1 MNPGTV
7 RLRRAAT
14 GALVAL
20 VTCVLAAP
28 LGAVTSRTWKQ
39 RDRADFEQGEP
50 QGVSLL
56 AEGPIRL
63 GARLE
68 SIFEPDQPYIWAVA
82 SGPGGIVYAAGGNE
96 GAVYR
101 VEPGKAATPFIHVEE
116 PEVLALAVDANG
128 AIYAGASPG
137 GRVYKFNPDGKLVWR
152 TDTLEQYIWALQF
165 DHKGSLYA
173 ATGTQGRVLLIGK
186 DGSSRVHFDSAETHV
201 RTLALDRD
209 GNLLAGTDGH
219 GLILRIAPDGKGTVL
234 YDAPLTEVVALA
246 PGVDGSLYAAVA
258 GEAGRSSRSSSSSRG
273 SGSGDSSGDNSSSSS
288 SSSSSS
294 GSSDSSAQSS
304 GAEQRLSVSMEGKV
318 LSISPDG
325 YAREVWSGGQEAI
338 LSLAR
343 MDNGSVLLGSS
354 GQGKLYLLDTKGT
367 LSEVGRTSAS
377 QVTALLSRPGTGKG
391 GSEIVVAGSNLGS
404 VAILKPGYL
413 ASGQFESKVF
423 DAQSFATWGRIAWR
437 AETPS
442 GTNVAFQTRSGNTE
456 EPDRTWSD
464 WSPEQSQAAGG
475 KVESPAARFLQW
487 RALLTSK
494 EPALTPEL
502 REVGVVYMQK
512 NLPPEFRKI
521 EVLPVG
527 VTLQEVPAAASS
539 PGESASKSGS
549 DADQTARHRP
559 RPTSRR
565 GFDAGARSI
574 TWQVSD
580 PNEDDLLYDVQY
592 RALDEKM
599 WKTVRKGIDED
610 FVTFDGAALPDGT
623 YLVRVIASDSLSNPS
638 GSALTAEKISA
649 PFDVDNT
656 PPRIDRLKAQ
666 LDHGTLK
673 VSFEANDGFS
683 VVREAS
689 YSVDA
694 GDWLPA
700 RPEDG
705 LSDSAAEGFEIEIPA
720 PPAGECS
727 IVVRAVDSAGN
738 VGAGRTVVEVPPGQ
752 ASSR

>member
-1 MNPGTV
+1 MNPIQAS
-7 RLRRAAT
+7 LRRAAP
-14 GALVAL
+14 GVLVAL
-20 VTCVLAAP
+20 VACALAAP
-28 LGAVTSRTWKQ
+28 AAAVTSRTWKQ

-50 QGVSLL
+50 SGVSLL

-68 SIFEPDQPYIWAVA
+68 TLFEPDQPYIWAVA
-82 SGPGGIVYAAGGNE
+82 SGPGGVVYAAGGNE

-101 VEPGKAATPFIHVEE
+101 VEPGKPATPFCNVEE

-128 AIYAGASPG
+128 AVYAGSSPG

-152 TDTLEQYIWALQF
+152 TDTLEQYIWSLQF

-201 RTLALDRD
+201 RTLAIDRD

-219 GLILRIAPDGKGTVL
+219 GLILRITPDGKGTVL
-234 YDAPLTEVVALA
+234 YDAPLTEVVGLA
-246 PGVDGSLYAAVA
+246 PGMDGSLYAAVA
-258 GEAGRSSRSSSSSRG
+258 GEAGRSSRSSSPSRSS
-273 SGSGDSSGDNSSSSS
+273 SDSSDSGASSS

-294 GSSDSSAQSS
+294 GDSGNSGSQSG
-304 GAEQRLSVSMEGKV
+304 GAEQRLSVNMEGKV

-325 YAREVWSGGQEAI
+325 YAREVWSNSQEAI

-343 MDNGSVLLGSS
+343 LDNGSVLLGSNNE
-354 GQGKLYLLDTKGT
+354 GKLYLLDTKGT

-377 QVTALLSRPGTGKG
+377 QVTALLPRPGAGKS

-404 VAILKPGYL
+404 VAVLKPGYL
-413 ASGQFESKVF
+413 STGQFESKVF
-423 DAQSFATWGRIAWR
+423 DAQSFATWGRLAWR
-437 AETPS
+437 AEVPS
-442 GTNVAFQTRSGNTE
+442 GTSVAFQTRSGNTE
-456 EPDRTWSD
+456 EPDRTWSE
-464 WSPEQSQAAGG
+464 WSKPTSEPGG
-475 KVESPAARFLQW
+475 GRVESPSARFLQW
-487 RALLTSK
+487 RAVLNSK
-494 EPALTPEL
+494 EAALTPEL

-512 NLPPEFRKI
+512 NLPPEFRKM

-527 VTLQEVPAAASS
+527 VTLQEVPAAASG
-539 PGESASKSGS
+539 PAPDAKGGT
-549 DADQTARHRP
+549 DADTTTRHRL

-565 GFDAGARSI
+565 GYDAGARSI
-574 TWQVSD
+574 TWQVID

-592 RALDEKM
+592 RALDEKA

-610 FVTFDGAALPDGT
+610 FVTFDGSALPDGT
-623 YLVRVIASDSLSNPS
+623 YLVRVVASDALSNPS
-638 GSALTAEKISA
+638 GQALTAEKISA

-683 VVREAS
+683 VVREAQ

-694 GDWLPA
+694 GEWMPA

-705 LSDSAAEGFEIEIPA
+705 LSDSAAEAFEIEIPT

-738 VGAGRTVVEVPPGQ
+738 VGAGRTVVEVPPAQ

>member
-1 MNPGTV
+1 MNPATV
-7 RLRRAAT
+7 RHRRAAT

-20 VTCVLAAP
+20 VACVLAAP
-28 LGAVTSRTWKQ
+28 AGAVSSRTWKQ

-68 SIFEPDQPYIWAVA
+68 AIFEPDQPYIWAVA
-82 SGPGGIVYAAGGNE
+82 SGPGGVVYAAGGNE
-96 GAVYR
+96 GVVYR
-101 VEPGKAATPFIHVEE
+101 IEPGKAAAPFFTVEE
-116 PEVLALAVDANG
+116 PEVLALAVDGNG
-128 AIYAGASPG
+128 AIYAGSSPG

-165 DHKGSLYA
+165 DRKGSLYA

-219 GLILRIAPDGKGTVL
+219 GLILRITPDGKGTVL

-246 PGVDGSLYAAVA
+246 PAADGSLYAAVA
-258 GEAGRSSRSSSSSRG
+258 GEAGRSRGSSSASRG
-273 SGSGDSSGDNSSSSS
+273 SG
-288 SSSSSS
+288 
-294 GSSDSSAQSS
+294 GSSDSSGDGSSSSQSSSQDSNAQSQA
-304 GAEQRLSVSMEGKV
+304 AEQKLSVTMEGKV

-325 YAREVWSGGQEAI
+325 YAREVWSGSQEAI

-343 MDNGSVLLGSS
+343 LDNGSVLLGSS

-377 QVTALLSRPGTGKG
+377 QVTALLPRPAGKG
-391 GSEIVVAGSNLGS
+391 GSEIVVAGSNLGG

-413 ASGQFESKVF
+413 ASGKFESKVF

-437 AETPS
+437 ADLPS

-464 WSPEQSQAAGG
+464 WSPEQSQPVGG
-475 KVESPAARFLQW
+475 RVESPSARFLQW
-487 RALLTSK
+487 RALLSSK
-494 EPALTPEL
+494 DPALTPEL

-527 VTLQEVPAAASS
+527 VTLQEVPAANAGQG
-539 PGESASKSGS
+539 PETPKSGTDS
-549 DADQTARHRP
+549 DAATRHRP

-574 TWQVSD
+574 SWQVVD
-580 PNEDDLLYDVQY
+580 PNEDDLIYDVQY
-592 RALDEKM
+592 RAIDEKN
-599 WKTVRKGIDED
+599 WKTVRRAIDED

-623 YLVRVIASDSLSNPS
+623 YLVRVIASDALSNPS
-638 GSALTAEKISA
+638 GSSLTAEKVSP

-666 LDHGTLK
+666 MDHGTLK

-694 GDWLPA
+694 GDWMPA

-705 LSDSAAEGFEIEIPA
+705 LSDSAAEMFEIEIPM

-738 VGAGRTVVEVPPGQ
+738 VGAGRTVVEVPPPAQ

>member
-1 MNPGTV
+1 MNHGTG
-7 RLRRAAT
+7 RPRRAAAGVL
-14 GALVAL
+14 GALVAF
-20 VTCVLAAP
+20 VLFAPPAA
-28 LGAVTSRTWKQ
+28 AVTSRTWKQ
-39 RDRADFEQGEP
+39 RDRADFDQGEP

-82 SGPGGIVYAAGGNE
+82 SGPGGVVYAAGGNE
-96 GAVYR
+96 GVVYR
-101 VEPGKAATPFIHVEE
+101 IEPGKPGAPFFQVEE
-116 PEVLALAVDANG
+116 PEVQALAVDGSG
-128 AIYAGASPG
+128 AIYAGSAPG

-152 TDTLEQYIWALQF
+152 TDTLEQYIWSLVF
-165 DHKGSLYA
+165 DPKGTLYA
-173 ATGTQGRVLLIGK
+173 ATGTQGRVLQIGK

-219 GLILRIAPDGKGTVL
+219 GLILRITPDGKGTVL

-246 PGVDGSLYAAVA
+246 TGSDGKLYAAVA
-258 GEAGRSSRSSSSSRG
+258 GESGRPSRPTGGTRSGESGDSGPSSSPSSSSQE
-273 SGSGDSSGDNSSSSS
+273 
-288 SSSSSS
+288 
-294 GSSDSSAQSS
+294 GSSQG
-304 GAEQRLSVSMEGKV
+304 GAPTEQRLSIGMEGKV
-318 LSISPDG
+318 LAISPDG
-325 YAREVWSGGQEAI
+325 YAREVWSASQEAI

-343 MDNGSVLLGSS
+343 MDNGAILLGSS
-354 GQGKLYLLDTKGT
+354 GQGRLYLLDAKGT
-367 LSEVGRTSAS
+367 LSEVGRASAS
-377 QVTALLSRPGTGKG
+377 QVTALLSRPASSGKG
-391 GSEIVVAGSNLGS
+391 TDIVVAGSNLGS

-413 ASGQFESKVF
+413 ARGQFESKVF
-423 DAQSFATWGRIAWR
+423 DAQSFATWGRIGWR
-437 AETPS
+437 ADVPS
-442 GTNVAFQTRSGNTE
+442 GTAVAFQTRSGNTE

-464 WSPEQSQAAGG
+464 WSPEQSEAAGG
-475 KVESPAARFLQW
+475 RVESPSSRFIQW

-494 EPALTPEL
+494 DPVLTPEL

-527 VTLQEVPAAASS
+527 VTLQEVPAAA
-539 PGESASKSGS
+539 PGQGEGKPATND
-549 DADQTARHRP
+549 DAAARHRP

-565 GFDAGARSI
+565 GFDTGARSI
-574 TWQVSD
+574 TWQVND
-580 PNEDDLLYDVQY
+580 PNEDDLTYDVQY
-592 RALDEKM
+592 RALDEKA
-599 WKTVRKGIDED
+599 WKTIRTRIDED
-610 FVTFDGAALPDGT
+610 FVTFDGSALPDGT
-623 YLVRVIASDSLSNPS
+623 YLVRVIASDALSNPS
-638 GSALTAEKISA
+638 GLALTAEKISP

-666 LDHGTLK
+666 LDHGTIK

-694 GDWLPA
+694 GEWMPA

-705 LSDSAAEGFEIEIPA
+705 LSDSAAEAFAIEIPT
-720 PPAGECS
+720 PPSGECS
-727 IVVRAVDSAGN
+727 IVVRAVDGAGN
-738 VGAGRTVVEVPPGQ
+738 VGSGRTVIDVPPPPQ
-752 ASSR
+752 SSSR